1 MSTTTTTIANTVANT
16 NTDTNTDSE
25 EPKLIGLMKTH
36 LNSFIAT
43 KIDSRLLQSCV
54 QFFLERKE
62 FPQIHDILNIYHAH
76 NYNCSSRESRYNY
89 TDAQLAAD
97 CLKQLV
103 TSARMQAV
111 WNDFLIQFICRFG
124 AFPKT
129 KDVEYSFN
137 FYYSEQRFPNPDELI
152 SMEIL
157 QREVLNRPV
166 DADEA
171 DRKQSVETKKAN
183 DPLFLANLKSFLD
196 GLTFKFATVSTP
208 TTTTTTTATTTMFV
222 ADAEC
227 SLCLNEYGD
236 GDQLVR
242 LPCNHIFH
250 YGKFNNTADGDDDD
264 KCAGIS
270 AWLKRGVNCPL
281 CKAVCIVVDDK

>member
-1 MSTTTTTIANTVANT
+1 MSTTTTTIANMVANT

-62 FPQIHDILNIYHAH
+62 FPRIHDILNIYHAH
-76 NYNCSSRESRYNY
+76 NCSSRESSHSY

-111 WNDFLIQFICRFG
+111 WNDFLTQFICRFG
-124 AFPKT
+124 TFPKT

-137 FYYSEQRFPNPDELI
+137 FYYSEQRFPNPHELI

-157 QREVLNRPV
+157 EREVFNRPV

-171 DRKQSVETKKAN
+171 DRKQIVETKKAS
-183 DPLFLANLKSFLD
+183 DPLFLVNLKSFLD
-196 GLTFKFATVSTP
+196 GLTFKFKSPASDAATDV
-208 TTTTTTTATTTMFV
+208 TA
-222 ADAEC
+222 DEC
-227 SLCLNEYGD
+227 SLCLNEYCD

-250 YGKFNNTADGDDDD
+250 YGKFNNTADGNDDDD

-281 CKAVCIVVDDK
+281 CKAVCIVIDDKQ